1 VDYPTEPWDLRGHG
15 CVSAWLVPSS
25 ALPALPPGV
34 RPVTVLGKA
43 VVGTAFVA
51 YLPGG
56 LLPYHELLAAVVVR
70 EGRHLGL
77 TITDIWVDSPTS
89 RAGGRELWG
98 IPKELAEFKIEHEP
112 SFTGRACDGWVL
124 AEATVRQL
132 TPGLRLPFPVTG
144 VVLETLNAALARTP
158 VRARGTIGLAKGTWR
173 VGGGLDWLR
182 PHRPFATITARDFE
196 LRFGPRR

>member
-1 VDYPTEPWDLRGHG
+1 MDYPAEPWDLRGHG
-15 CVSAWLVPSS
+15 YVSAWLVPSA

-43 VVGTAFVA
+43 VVGTAFVD

-70 EGRHLGL
+70 QGRRPGL
-77 TITDIWVDSPTS
+77 TITDIWVDSPAS

-98 IPKELAEFKIEHEP
+98 IPKELAEFEIEHEP
-112 SFTGRACDGWVL
+112 SFAGAASNGSLL
-124 AEATVRQL
+124 AEAAVRQV
-132 TPGLRLPFPVTG
+132 TPGVRLPFPVTG
-144 VVLETLNAALARTP
+144 VVLQTLHDAVARTP
-158 VRARGTIGLAKGTWR
+158 VRARGTVGLGKGSWR

-182 PHRPFATITARDFE
+182 PYRPFATITARNFE